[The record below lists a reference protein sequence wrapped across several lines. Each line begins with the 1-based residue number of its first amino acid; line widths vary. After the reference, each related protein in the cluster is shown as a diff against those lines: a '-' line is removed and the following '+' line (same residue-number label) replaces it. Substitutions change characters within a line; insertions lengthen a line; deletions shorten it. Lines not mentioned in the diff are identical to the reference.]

1 MQLERCRAYAT
12 ARGWEVAD
20 EYRDGGESG
29 AKAARPAL
37 DRLLAA
43 CRRGEVDAVVVAKL
57 DRFGRS
63 NRHLAALLGE
73 LDDEAIAF
81 VSVAESVDSSTPSG
95 RFLRTLLSGAAEFE
109 RDMILE
115 RTAAGLRS
123 KAEAGGWPGGPVL
136 YGFELLD
143 KGTGSARLESTA
155 GG

>member
-1 MQLERCRAYAT
+1 M
-12 ARGWEVAD
+12 AD

-37 DRLLAA
+37 YRLLAA